1 MPLLPLVCRLTGV
14 LLLALAPT
22 WALAQ
27 TAVPGAK
34 APKVA
39 KPAKLDLPAL
49 VAKALQRAQVPADA
63 VSLLVVDATGLQP
76 PRLNHQGNVP
86 MNPASV
92 MKLVTTYAALDV
104 LGPSFTWNTR
114 LLMDGRVSDG
124 ILHGNLLVRGGG
136 DPKMVVERLQALLAQ
151 VQASG
156 VRVIRGDI
164 VLDRSA
170 FQVPALD
177 AGEFDGEP
185 LRPYNARPDALLINF
200 KSLVLRFTPDP
211 ASGRALVR
219 SEPPMAGLTVD
230 DSVPL
235 ARVSRC
241 GDWRS
246 ELRASVDSPERI
258 QFAGSYS
265 VACGERVWSTAYAE
279 PASFAARALEGSWR
293 ALGGLL
299 TGSVRD
305 ATPAELALL
314 RAGGTLSGERPP
326 LRLDAPSLPL
336 REIVR
341 DVNKFSNNVMAQHLF
356 LTLGRQ
362 SQTGENAQGTPETGR
377 AVLAAWWKKIL
388 PLQAAPVMDNG
399 SGLSRIERISATS
412 LAAMLQS
419 AAQSRVA
426 QDLLESLP
434 IAGVDATMRERA
446 KAVTGQAFIKTGSL
460 RDVTAVAG
468 YVNGNGGA
476 RYIVVGMVNHPN
488 AGAARPALD
497 ALIQWAVQE
506 QR

>member
-1 MPLLPLVCRLTGV
+1 MMLTHFPGRLALLAA
-14 LLLALAPT
+14 LALAPV

-27 TAVPGAK
+27 
-34 APKVA
+34 
-39 KPAKLDLPAL
+39 KPALPAPIS
-49 VAKALQRAQVPADA
+49 KALVRAQVPHEA
-63 VSLLVVDATGLQP
+63 VTLLVVDAAGKLP
-76 PRLNHQGNVP
+76 PRLNHRADVA

-104 LGPSFTWNTR
+104 LGPAFTWTTHVS
-114 LLMDGRVSDG
+114 MDGDISNG
-124 ILHGNLLVRGGG
+124 LLHGNLVVRGGG
-136 DPKMVVERLQALLAQ
+136 DPKLVVERLQAMLAQ

-156 VRVIRGDI
+156 VKVIRGDI

-200 KSLVLRFTPDP
+200 KSLVMRFTPDL
-211 ASGRALVR
+211 AQNRARVQV
-219 SEPPMAGLTVD
+219 EPPLAGLLID

-235 ARVSRC
+235 VRVSRC

-246 ELRASVDSPERI
+246 ELRASVENPNRL
-258 QFAGSYS
+258 QFAGTYS
-265 VACGERVWSTAYAE
+265 SACGERVWPTAYAE
-279 PASFAARALEGSWR
+279 PASYAARAIEGSWR

-305 ATPAELALL
+305 ATATELAML
-314 RAGGTLSGERPP
+314 RDRGTLSGEKAP

-336 REIVR
+336 RDIVR

-362 SQTGENAQGTPETGR
+362 AQTGPHPQGTPEAGR
-377 AVLAAWWKKIL
+377 AALAAWWNKIL
-388 PLQAAPVMDNG
+388 PLMPAPVMDNG
-399 SGLSRIERISATS
+399 SGLSRAERISAAS
-412 LAAMLQS
+412 LAAMLQH

-426 QDLLESLP
+426 QDLLDSLP

-446 KAVTGQAFIKTGSL
+446 KGVTGQAFIKTGSL
-460 RDVTAVAG
+460 RDVAAVAG
-468 YVNGNGGA
+468 YANGVSGA
-476 RYIVVGMVNHPN
+476 RYVVVGIINHPN
-488 AGAARPALD
+488 AGAARGALD

-506 QR
+506 R